1 MYEWNEAV
9 QQMIDWLDAHI
20 TETPTLLEMSKQIGY
35 SPYYC
40 SSRFHAIT
48 GVTLKNYMAAR
59 RLSLAAEALRDTDAR
74 ILDIALN
81 YGFSSQQ
88 ALTRA
93 FVYAYGCTPAAYRRN
108 PGPIPVSMKKEVLFP
123 EYYEQGDRNMEKT
136 ILTEAKVRVEY
147 IPAHKYIAVR
157 DAQVQAYFPFF
168 ERHNCDEICGVI
180 ESMTHVMH
188 PVVTCHTGGW
198 FFDQGRRGYTYGL
211 GVPDDYTGPVPEGF
225 EVREYPGSY
234 YLAFYHPAFD
244 FLQDC
249 EKVLTRVE
257 DLAWNFDPSAM
268 GFAWNETECQDYQR
282 MLPETIG
289 YEVLRPVRKG

>member
-20 TETPTLLEMSKQIGY
+20 TETPTLLEMSRQIGY

-40 SSRFHAIT
+40 SSQFHAIT

-59 RLSLAAEALRDTDAR
+59 RLSLAARALRDTDTR

-93 FVYAYGCTPAAYRRN
+93 FVYAFGCTPAAYRRN

-123 EYYEQGDRNMEKT
+123 EYYEQGDRDMEKT
-136 ILTEAKVRVEY
+136 IFTEAKVRIEY
-147 IPAHKYIAVR
+147 IPAHKYIAIR

-168 ERHNCDEICGVI
+168 ERHNCDEICGTI
-180 ESMTHVMH
+180 ESMTLVVHESYRIARKRGRTDYLEDAPGTDIPTEDSHYELWDLVNTLDEEFR
-188 PVVTCHTGGW
+188 VVTILFYYEDLSIKEIGMIL
-198 FFDQGRRGYTYGL
+198 DI
-211 GVPDDYTGPVPEGF
+211 PVGT
-225 EVREYPGSY
+225 VKSR
-234 YLAFYHPAFD
+234 
-244 FLQDC
+244 
-249 EKVLTRVE
+249 LTRARAK
-257 DLAWNFDPSAM
+257 LK
-268 GFAWNETECQDYQR
+268 R
-282 MLPETIG
+282 LI
-289 YEVLRPVRKG
+289 